1 MKRYAQ
7 AVAAAAVMLV
17 LGGCGESSPSDTSG
31 SADSPTA
38 AEPEESVTKSPQPSP
53 EPSDGASPRRGVVA
67 DAVRDLAR
75 RLSVEQSQITVVSA
89 EEVTWRDG
97 SMGCPRPGMMYPQ
110 VLTDGSR
117 VVLEAQGQRY
127 EYHAGGR
134 RSAFLCENPEPPAG
148 R

>member
-1 MKRYAQ
+1 MSRYAV
-7 AVAAAAVMLV
+7 AVAAATVMLV
-17 LGGCGESSPSDTSG
+17 LCGCGESSETSG
-31 SADSPTA
+31 TSASPTA
-38 AEPEESVTKSPQPSP
+38 AEPEETVTP
-53 EPSDGASPRRGVVA
+53 EPSQPPASEPTRRGAVA
-67 DAVRDLAR
+67 DAVADLAR
-75 RLSVEQSQITVVSA
+75 RLGVDEAEISVVSA

-97 SMGCPRPGMMYPQ
+97 SMGCPRPGMLYPQ
-110 VLTDGSR
+110 MLTDGSR

>member
-1 MKRYAQ
+1 MSRYAV
-7 AVAAAAVMLV
+7 AVAAATVMLV
-17 LGGCGESSPSDTSG
+17 LGGCGETSETSG
-31 SADSPTA
+31 NSASPTA
-38 AEPEESVTKSPQPSP
+38 AEPEETVTP
-53 EPSDGASPRRGVVA
+53 EPSQPPGSEPARRGVVA
-67 DAVRDLAR
+67 DAVADLAR
-75 RLSVEQSQITVVSA
+75 RLGVEEAEITVVSA

-97 SMGCPRPGMMYPQ
+97 SMGCPRPGMLYPQ
-110 VLTDGSR
+110 MLTDGNR